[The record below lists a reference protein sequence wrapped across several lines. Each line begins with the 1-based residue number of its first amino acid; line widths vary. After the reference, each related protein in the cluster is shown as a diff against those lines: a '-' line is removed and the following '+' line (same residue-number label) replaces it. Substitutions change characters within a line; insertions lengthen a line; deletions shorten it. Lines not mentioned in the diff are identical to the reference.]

1 MGLMVNLIW
10 VPAHHRVKGND
21 YGRQNSK
28 GSCKETIMD
37 MEISVSRA
45 AIKSRI
51 WHKIKERWQRQW
63 EEEG

>member
-1 MGLMVNLIW
+1 MGLMVTLIW

-21 YGRQNSK
+21 GRQNSK
-28 GSCKETIMD
+28 GSYKETIMD
-37 MEISVSRA
+37 MEISVSRT

-63 EEEG
+63 EEER